1 MPSAKSHGIQRAVI
15 YARVSTSHQ
24 TAENQLLELRQ
35 TANRLGWDIVAELTD
50 DGISGAKGR
59 SERPAFD
66 RLFKMVQRKE
76 IDVVM
81 AWSIDR
87 IGRSIQHLVSFMTEV
102 QWAGVDL
109 YIHQQAI
116 NTATPAGRMVF
127 GIFSALGEYER
138 ELIRERIN
146 AGLARARAQGKKL
159 GRPSNVNESVI
170 ISVRLLREKGHSI
183 HSIAR
188 QLRIGVGTT
197 QKILA
202 AA

>member
-1 MPSAKSHGIQRAVI
+1 M
-15 YARVSTSHQ
+15 
-24 TAENQLLELRQ
+24 
-35 TANRLGWDIVAELTD
+35 GWEIAAELVD

-59 SERPAFD
+59 AERPAFE
-66 RLFKMVQRKE
+66 RLHQMIQRRE

-87 IGRSIQHLVSFMTEV
+87 LGRSTSHLASFMNEIQAV
-102 QWAGVDL
+102 GVDL
-109 YIHQQAI
+109 YIHKQAI
-116 NTATPAGRMVF
+116 NTATPSGRMVF

-159 GRPSNVNESVI
+159 GRPSNVNPSVI
-170 ISVRLLREKGHSI
+170 TSVRLLREKGHSI
-183 HSIAR
+183 HNIAK
-188 QLRIGVGTT
+188 QLHIGVGTT
-197 QKILA
+197 SKILA

>member
-1 MPSAKSHGIQRAVI
+1 MKSIRAAI
-15 YARVSTSHQ
+15 YARVSTATQ
-24 TAENQLLELRQ
+24 TTENQLLELKQAAARM
-35 TANRLGWDIVAELTD
+35 GWTVVQELTD

-59 SERPAFD
+59 DQRPAFD
-66 RLFKMVQRKE
+66 QLFRMVQRKE

-87 IGRSIQHLVSFMTEV
+87 LGRSIQHMVSFMTEV
-102 QWAGVDL
+102 QAVGVDL

-146 AGLARARAQGKKL
+146 AGLARAKAQGKKL
-159 GRPSNVNESVI
+159 GRPSNVNPSVI
-170 ISVRLLREKGHSI
+170 TSVRLLRDKGHSI
-183 HSIAR
+183 HTIAK
-188 QLRIGVGTT
+188 QLHIGVGTT

-202 AA
+202 SAP

>member
-1 MPSAKSHGIQRAVI
+1 MSIPRRAVI
-15 YARVSTSHQ
+15 YARVSTN
-24 TAENQLLELRQ
+24 NQNVSNQVLELR
-35 TANRLGWDIVAELTD
+35 LVAERVGWTVVAEIID

-59 SERPAFD
+59 DQRPGFD
-66 RLFKMVQRKE
+66 RLFQMIQRRE
-76 IDVVM
+76 VEVVM

-87 IGRSIQHLVSFMTEV
+87 LGRSIQHLASFMTEV
-102 QWAGVDL
+102 QTVGVDL

-138 ELIRERIN
+138 ELIQERIN
-146 AGLARARAQGKKL
+146 AGLARARAEGKKL
-159 GRPSNVNESVI
+159 GRPSNVNASVI
-170 ISVRLLREKGHSI
+170 TSVKLLREKGHSI
-183 HSIAR
+183 HNIAKS
-188 QLRIGVGTT
+188 LHIGVGTT